1 MEIKVLTSEHYLQSL
16 KLSEYAFQ
24 YKVPE
29 SDIPKRLDRLKKHRL
44 LGIFEGNELASKLH
58 ILSLKVL
65 LGETEWKMGGIAGVA
80 TYPEYRRKGHVNA
93 LMKKALEDMNQDGS
107 IVSFLHPFQID
118 FYRRFGWEI
127 ISDNRKVTVEKINLK
142 PVDIQPGKIKRHTEK
157 AHNNDIETVY
167 RQYAGMH
174 SGMLARDSDWW
185 NSSVYGS
192 QFAAVYYDSE
202 NVAAGY
208 LLYEVKDNVMKV
220 EEYVSLTNE
229 ARKGL
234 WNFICQHD
242 SMVDQVEVLL
252 SVHDLFPYFL
262 KEPKLKTEISPYF
275 MGRVVNAEKA
285 LSSYPFLSS
294 DTDRKVF
301 IHLDDSAAPWN
312 IGTYLISREGIKFY
326 PVKEGGSCVTA
337 PKKGLHLNI
346 NSLTAVLFGYKR
358 PKELYDLELIK
369 GDLEEVKHLEKIIP
383 LFKPFFYDFF

>member
-1 MEIKVLTSEHYLQSL
+1 MEIRVLTSEDYLKSM

-29 SDIPKRLDRLKKHRL
+29 TDIPKRLETLKKHRL
-44 LGIFEGNELASKLH
+44 LGIFEGDELASKLH

-80 TYPEYRRKGHVNA
+80 TYPEHRRKGYVNA
-93 LMKKALEDMNQDGS
+93 LMRKALADMNQDECV
-107 IVSFLHPFQID
+107 VSFLHPFQID

-127 ISDNRKVTVEKINLK
+127 ISDNRKVTVEKINLHK
-142 PVDIQPGKIKRHTEK
+142 VDPQSGKIERHTEK
-157 AHNNDIETVY
+157 GHTGEIEKVY
-167 RQYAGMH
+167 RQYAAMH
-174 SGMLARDSDWW
+174 SGMLVRDAEWW

-208 LLYEVKDNVMKV
+208 LLYEVKDNIMKV

-242 SMVDQVEVLL
+242 SMVDKVEVML
-252 SVHDLFPYFL
+252 SVHDPFPYFL
-262 KEPKLKTEISPYF
+262 KEPKLKTEVSPYF
-275 MGRVVNAEKA
+275 MGRIVNAEKA
-285 LSSYPFLSS
+285 LSSYPFLHS

-301 IHLDDSAAPWN
+301 IHLDDRAAPWN
-312 IGTYLISREGIKFY
+312 TGSYLISREGIKFY
-326 PVKEGGSCVTA
+326 PVKEGSSCVTE
-337 PKKGLHLNI
+337 PKRGLHMNI
-346 NSLTAVLFGYKR
+346 NSLTAILFGYKR
-358 PKELYDLELIK
+358 PQDLHDLELLK
-369 GDLEEVKHLEKIIP
+369 GDIDEVEQLEKIIP
-383 LFKPFFYDFF
+383 AFKPFFYDFF

>member
-1 MEIKVLTSEHYLQSL
+1 MEIKVLTKEHYLQSM

-24 YKVPE
+24 YNVPE
-29 SDIPKRLDRLKKHRL
+29 SDIPKRLETLNKHRL

-80 TYPEYRRKGHVNA
+80 TYPEYRRKGYVNA
-93 LMKKALEDMNQDGS
+93 LIKKALADMNQDGS

-127 ISDNRKVTVEKINLK
+127 ISDNRKVTVEKINLR
-142 PVDIQPGKIKRHTEK
+142 PVEIQPGKIKRHTEK
-157 AHNNDIETVY
+157 GHTSDIEMVY

-202 NVAAGY
+202 NEAAGY
-208 LLYEVKDNVMKV
+208 LLYEVKDNIMKV

-242 SMVDQVEVLL
+242 SMVDQVELML
-252 SVHDLFPYFL
+252 SVHDPFPYYL

-275 MGRVVNAEKA
+275 MGRIVNATKA
-285 LSSYPFLSS
+285 LSSYPFLNS
-294 DTDRKVF
+294 DSDRKLF

-312 IGTYLISREGIKFY
+312 TGAYLISREGIKFY
-326 PVKEGGSCVTA
+326 PVKEGGSCVRE
-337 PKKGLHLNI
+337 PKRGLHMSI

-358 PKELYDLELIK
+358 PKELFELELIK
-369 GDLEEVKHLEKIIP
+369 GDLEAVEQLEKITP
-383 LFKPFFYDFF
+383 PFKPFFYDFF